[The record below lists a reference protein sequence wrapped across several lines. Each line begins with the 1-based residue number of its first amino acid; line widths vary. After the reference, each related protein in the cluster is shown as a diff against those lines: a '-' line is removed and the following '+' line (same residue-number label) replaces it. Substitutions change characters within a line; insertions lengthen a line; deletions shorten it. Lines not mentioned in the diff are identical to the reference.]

1 MKRNTKKS
9 KEKHVIHNY
18 ASLEQT
24 SSWTG
29 STPTS
34 QMEIVNFKP
43 SMIDCNTK
51 FKTERFIKYKIV
63 ITVGCY
69 LERKVLKV

>member
-1 MKRNTKKS
+1 MDVLNLTIL
-9 KEKHVIHNY
+9 EYIQ
-18 ASLEQT
+18 EQT

-43 SMIDCNTK
+43 SIIDCNTK

-69 LERKVLKV
+69 LER